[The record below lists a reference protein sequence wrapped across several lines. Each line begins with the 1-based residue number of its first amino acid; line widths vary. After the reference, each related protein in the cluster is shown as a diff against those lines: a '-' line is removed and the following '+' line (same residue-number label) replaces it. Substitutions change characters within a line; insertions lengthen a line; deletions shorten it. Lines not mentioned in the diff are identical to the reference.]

1 MGSVKEIG
9 EEVVSFLVKGENGD
23 VHEIVGAPQKKF
35 KRKTEEP
42 GFVKLYLDDLKLLS
56 GVRGRDM
63 NAFTALIPRIGYDS
77 RLDLTTAVRDALVA
91 ELGWKSRSELNNSL
105 TRLKNKG
112 LLISAGRGSYIINPA
127 LIAKGG
133 WEDVKQIRMSIIYD
147 KASASKV
154 VNTEFVKDKLK
165 PNEEF

>member
-9 EEVVSFLVKGENGD
+9 EESLTFLVRGEHGD
-23 VHEIVGAPQKKF
+23 VQEIIGTPQKKF

-63 NAFTALIPRIGYDS
+63 DAFTALIPRIGYDS
-77 RLDLTTAVRDALVA
+77 RLDLTTAVRDTLIE

-105 TRLKNKG
+105 TRLKHKG
-112 LLISAGRGSYIINPA
+112 LLISAGRGSYLINPA

-133 WEDVKQIRMSIIYD
+133 WEDVKQIRMSIVYD

-154 VNTEFVKDKLK
+154 VNTEFVREDLEPNKD
-165 PNEEF
+165 F